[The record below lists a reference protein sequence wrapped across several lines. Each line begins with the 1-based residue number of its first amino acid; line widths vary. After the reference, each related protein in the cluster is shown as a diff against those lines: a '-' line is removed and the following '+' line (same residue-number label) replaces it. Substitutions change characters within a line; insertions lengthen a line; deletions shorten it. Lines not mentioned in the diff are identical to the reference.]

1 LSKDEEQVLK
11 DLENKIEKIISP
23 YKSHGAF
30 VRLSTRSP
38 KDAALTEE
46 NTLKNFEEELK
57 SVPEPSRHT
66 DENARLGALISA
78 STKTLKVHSGAESLH
93 LIKISERSNE
103 DILLALEF
111 PDMWEMKIIIRKWE
125 YIHPWLEFRGFVCNN
140 QFTALSQ
147 YFHIAYF
154 EELKIHK
161 KDIEEKIKRFYEEQ
175 IKDILKKYKNFV
187 IDFGILN
194 YGMKGQERVIVIE
207 LNPFH
212 DYEGCGTDPGLF
224 SWKDD
229 REIVDGKKEFVFR
242 IREEP
247 FDVKKNIMQG
257 WRDMIAV
264 KK

>member
-1 LSKDEEQVLK
+1 M
-11 DLENKIEKIISP
+11 
-23 YKSHGAF
+23 
-30 VRLSTRSP
+30 
-38 KDAALTEE
+38 
-46 NTLKNFEEELK
+46 KNFQEELK
-57 SVPEPSRHT
+57 LIPEASRNT
-66 DENARLGALISA
+66 DENLRLTALISA
-78 STKTLKVHSGAESLH
+78 STKTLKVHSGAEALH

-125 YIHPWLEFRGFVCNN
+125 YIPTHLEFRGFVCDNK
-140 QFTALSQ
+140 FTALSQ

-154 EELKIHK
+154 DELKKNK
-161 KDIEEKIKRFYEEQ
+161 KDIENKIIKFYESK

-194 YGMKGQERVIVIE
+194 YGTDKERIIVIE

-229 REIVDGKKEFVFR
+229 RDIIDGKKDFVFR

-257 WRDMIAV
+257 WRDIIAV